1 VESGKK
7 MAMGLLCCAVLL
19 PPALFPSSGSALEIQ
34 IEVSPNVFNIE
45 SPVDVLTIHADIAC
59 ADVVCSSV
67 ALQVADSVT
76 VPVSSC
82 KPDNRGNFTGKFA
95 AAPVKAEPGLEF
107 DDYNSFIMK
116 GTTTAGEVFS
126 GEQEIK
132 VIAVIPEG
140 RQQ

>member
-1 VESGKK
+1 MESGKK

-19 PPALFPSSGSALEIQ
+19 PPALFPSSGSAFEIQ

-45 SPVDVLTIHADIAC
+45 SPVDVLTIHTDIAC

-67 ALQVADSVT
+67 ALQVADAVT

-82 KPDNRGNFTGKFA
+82 KPDNRGNFVGKFS
-95 AAPVKAEPGLEF
+95 AAPVKTEPGLEF
-107 DDYNSFIMK
+107 DDYNTFMMK
-116 GTTTAGEVFS
+116 GKTTAGEVFS

-140 RQQ
+140 LQ